1 VSRPLG
7 RFGLTRADLAAA
19 LLGLL
24 LVAVHAWPERR
35 PANEAPL
42 FASGFAG
49 QVAEQA
55 LRLLYDDASY
65 YLVIARRA
73 AAAEGPTFDGRHAT
87 SGYHPLWL
95 LVLVLLAGVTSGAQ
109 ALVLGT
115 LALQALLFAA
125 SSVVVL
131 RLLRARASLPA
142 AALGTLVW
150 IQFACVYRQA
160 LSGLEWGL
168 HALLLLIT
176 AALWQRDFG
185 AGPQPAVRACARLGL
200 VLALLFLARVDSLP
214 LAGLLLL
221 ALAARRAPLGRLLA
235 VALPVA
241 LAAGGYAAFNR
252 ATTGRVTP
260 ISAAVKAEWSQ
271 ALLERDPIFAAHG
284 LAAAKL
290 RQLAWPVGR
299 QRRAFWLPLALGTL
313 GAAAALPWLRASLAP
328 HWPFIVFAWVQ
339 WLALALRLHDGYS
352 FAPWYFA
359 VQPWLAALVTTS
371 AAERLGAARPA
382 WVALAGLALLAFVA
396 ADARASRARAAVEES
411 LVTVARAV
419 RAHVPR
425 DARVGAWNAGHIA
438 LVSGRAVTN
447 LDGLVNDWDFFER
460 GRRDPCAYLRA
471 DGIAYLADSFPAG
484 GAVAMAP
491 GLRACAGSLRLVW
504 SRRRDDLRPP
514 RLDALYA
521 VVP

>member
-95 LVLVLLAGVTSGAQ
+95 LVLVLLAGVTPGAQ

-235 VALPVA
+235 LALPVA

-271 ALLERDPIFAAHG
+271 ALLERDPTFAAHG

-339 WLALALRLHDGYS
+339 WLGLCWRLHDGYA
-352 FAPWYFA
+352 FAPWYFS
-359 VQPWLAALVTTS
+359 VQPLLGALLV
-371 AAERLGAARPA
+371 AGVAERVARTR
-382 WVALAGLALLAFVA
+382 WVALMSVALAAYVLA
-396 ADARASRARAAVEES
+396 DCRAWRARSPGEEP

-419 RAHVPR
+419 RAHVPPGV
-425 DARVGAWNAGHIA
+425 RVGAWNAGHIA
-438 LVSGRAVTN
+438 LLSGRPVTN
-447 LDGLVNDWDFFER
+447 LDGLVNDWSFFER

-471 DGIAYLADSFPAG
+471 AGIAYVADAFPAG
-484 GAVAMAP
+484 GVAAMAP
-491 GLRACAGSLRLVW
+491 GLAECAGRLRPVW
-504 SRRRDDLRPP
+504 SRRRDDARPP

-521 VVP
+521 VAP